1 MSGSSFKLNELDELD
16 ELDILD
22 KLDEL
27 DKLDDEL
34 LPGVWAEED
43 GAPQEG
49 VQGGGQCARH
59 CSLIFILFKSN
70 HIKSYDI
77 LLQQNISTLNM
88 YKNSTAVELW

>member
-1 MSGSSFKLNELDELD
+1 MSGSSFKLNE
-16 ELDILD
+16 
-22 KLDEL
+22 LDEL

-70 HIKSYDI
+70 HIRSYNI
-77 LLQQNISTLNM
+77 LLQQNISTLNIC
-88 YKNSTAVELW
+88 KTSTAVELW